1 MGWWQTAGVL
11 ILAAL
16 KTLDWIA
23 LGVCL
28 LFAVRGAMKGFAWTA
43 VRSAG
48 VIVAV
53 WAAFRFQIPVATWI
67 GERVQFVPEPARPIV
82 ASLAIL
88 IGILVVATWLA
99 WLVRG
104 LVKEIRLGDLD
115 RLLGFGLGAI
125 MGLLVLTFGFFVWGQ
140 IWPNNETVAN
150 AVEGSYAGQAMAW
163 VTEQIRPLLS
173 EEVIEK
179 WDGVMKYV
187 EKARPVIPGN

>member
-1 MGWWQTAGVL
+1 MLV
-11 ILAAL
+11 LAAL

-23 LGVCL
+23 IALCA

-43 VRSAG
+43 VRTAG
-48 VIVAV
+48 IVVAV
-53 WAAFRFQIPVATWI
+53 WAAFRFQVPVAEWI
-67 GERVQFVPEPARPIV
+67 GERLGFVPAPARPIV

-88 IGILVVATWLA
+88 IGILVVATWFA

-115 RLLGFGLGAI
+115 RVLGLGLGAF

-140 IWPNNETVAN
+140 IWPDNETVAH
-150 AVEGSYAGQAMAW
+150 AVEGSYAGHAMAW

-173 EEVIEK
+173 EDVIRK
-179 WDGVMKYV
+179 WDEVMQFV
-187 EKARPVIPGN
+187 EKAKPVLPGS